1 MATTWA
7 SCRRAVDDEGRVHD
21 VENVLDRRRKGSGVA
36 GCWTR
41 QPPQLKCNIRDS
53 ARPRI
58 WPAKNCT
65 IAAGLGSRRP
75 RADGRARAIQVT
87 GLRQAEPG
95 RIPCSSRRE
104 AVCPP
109 AAAWRAATVEFRF
122 VSLHL
127 ILDCLNRERTR
138 CTYGCGG
145 CRDRQCRARC
155 RPTVGGQGSAQFVDR
170 EQGYRGADRLPRF
183 SETPGLASN
192 PSHHHDRKGV
202 ARTSETPCLGSIA
215 RSRPVEGGEKATRR
229 VHGKWCVNFIF
240 SARAHAVVLVVWP
253 PPHPVGAQTNRSRGR
268 SPSPH

>member
-1 MATTWA
+1 MSTGPAMATTWA

-138 CTYGCGG
+138 CTYG
-145 CRDRQCRARC
+145 A
-155 RPTVGGQGSAQFVDR
+155 VAAVIGSAARGVGQRLEAKDPRNSWMVNKDTGEPTGYLDSQKHPDLHRTPHIITTEKELRELLKRRASDR
-170 EQGYRGADRLPRF
+170 
-183 SETPGLASN
+183 
-192 PSHHHDRKGV
+192 
-202 ARTSETPCLGSIA
+202 
-215 RSRPVEGGEKATRR
+215 
-229 VHGKWCVNFIF
+229 
-240 SARAHAVVLVVWP
+240 
-253 PPHPVGAQTNRSRGR
+253 
-268 SPSPH
+268 